1 VIETISSRTIIP
13 VDDVR
18 LATGERPRET
28 RSMVTFS
35 TGEMV
40 TVGINGGLVGNTSS
54 HLVDVAIKKGW
65 GECEVARCE

>member
-1 VIETISSRTIIP
+1 MIKRISARTIIP

-35 TGEMV
+35 TSEMV
-40 TVGINGGLVGNTSS
+40 TVKINGGLAGNTSS
-54 HLVDVAIKKGW
+54 HL
-65 GECEVARCE
+65 E